1 MYPSIKVQT
10 QPDKLAAILPSTGE
24 TLTYG
29 QLNARSNQ
37 LAHALRA
44 AGLKAG
50 DHVAAFLDNRLAY
63 LEITCACMRSGLYLT
78 PVNRYLTAA
87 EAAYIVDDC
96 DATVLIASAALDQSA
111 ALGALSPR
119 CQVKLSVGGHIEG
132 FTDYD
137 ATLMPQ
143 PVEDLPDERLGALML
158 YSSGTTGKP
167 KGILRALP
175 SQDVSLGNP
184 NLNFTGGMYGFS
196 ESTIYLSPAPLYHA
210 APLGSATAALQY
222 GGTVVVMDKFDAET
236 ALQLIEQYK
245 VTHCQWV
252 PAMFVRLL
260 KLAPEIRSK
269 YDLSSQICAIH
280 AAAPCPVEVKR
291 QMIDWFGPVVL
302 EYYSSTEGAGMA
314 SINST
319 DWLAHQGSVGRAYG
333 KPFHIC
339 DDAGNELPRGTP
351 GNIYGEL
358 PSGVQFEYHKAPEKT
373 ASVRHPLHQD
383 WVTTGDIGYLDN
395 DGYLYLTDRQ
405 AFMIISGGVNIY
417 PQQIE
422 DALALHPKIADV
434 AVIGVPSE
442 EMGEEVKAVVELAPG
457 VAPSEELA
465 EEIKEFV
472 RARLGRQLV
481 PRSVDFV
488 DQLPRLPTGKL
499 YKKELRA
506 RYWPADDGKTSL
518 AARG

>member
-1 MYPSIKVQT
+1 MYPSVKVRT
-10 QPDKLAAILPSTGE
+10 DPDKLAAILPSTGE

-29 QLNARSNQ
+29 QLDARSNQ
-37 LAHALRA
+37 LARVFRA
-44 AGLKAG
+44 AGLNAG
-50 DHVAAFLDNRLAY
+50 DHVAAFLDNCLAY

-78 PVNRYLTAA
+78 PVNRYLAA
-87 EAAYIVDDC
+87 PEAAYIVDDC
-96 DATVLIASAALDQSA
+96 DATVLIASAALDQSGE
-111 ALGALSPR
+111 LGRLSRR
-119 CQVKLSVGGHIEG
+119 CRLKLAVGGTIDG

-137 ATLMPQ
+137 AALAAQ
-143 PVEDLPDERLGALML
+143 PAADLPDERLGALML

-175 SQDVSLGNP
+175 SQEVSKGNP

-196 ESTIYLSPAPLYHA
+196 DSTVYLSPAPLYHA

-222 GGTVVVMDKFDAET
+222 GGTVVIMDKFDAET
-236 ALQLIEQYK
+236 ALQFIERYK
-245 VTHCQWV
+245 VTHSQWV

-260 KLAPEIRSK
+260 KLAPDVRSK
-269 YDLSSQICAIH
+269 YDLSSQLCAIH

-291 QMIDWFGPVVL
+291 QMIDWFGPILL

-314 SINST
+314 VINST
-319 DWLAHQGSVGRAYG
+319 DWLTHQGSVGRAYG

-339 DDAGNELPRGTP
+339 DDAGEELAAGTP
-351 GNIYGEL
+351 GNIFGEMPL
-358 PSGVQFEYHKAPEKT
+358 GVQFEYHKEPEKT
-373 ASVRHPLHQD
+373 AAVRHPLHSD
-383 WVTTGDIGYLDN
+383 WVTTGDIGYLDK
-395 DGYLYLTDRQ
+395 DGFLYLTDRL

-422 DALALHPKIADV
+422 DVLALHPKLADV
-434 AVIGVPSE
+434 AVIGVPSD

-457 VAPSEELA
+457 VAPSAALA

-472 RARLGRQLV
+472 REKLGRQLV
-481 PRSVDFV
+481 PRSVDFI

-506 RYWPADDGKTSL
+506 RYWPKGDDKTSL